1 MDEFDKIR
9 EISADLTQRK
19 EPTFT
24 NFTEPEKRQEEPVSA
39 ETAVQET
46 ESDDASQYEFP
57 ADFRSRLDSL
67 QPAPVEEKNFPSM
80 KLHFIAIGLFT
91 GILVVVLAGFFI
103 FSDSDEITE
112 EVITISAT
120 PEAVKVK
127 PEQPGGINIPDQDK
141 MIYDRIRSEQT
152 SAKVESLFPEPEKPV
167 VPEIL
172 AVEQPEE
179 PVAAA
184 SEVAPVI
191 APAVPAV
198 QPQPTTEEEAMARV
212 KAMSAT
218 IEPKEPVLIEAKL
231 EETPPAPKK
240 EIVPLAKAEPAKVA
254 EKAVAVSKPAVKAS
268 GKEIWHAQLM
278 SSNNKA
284 SVEKAWP
291 KILAKNKALLS
302 NMSYEIKAAE
312 IPGKGTFY
320 RLRVGQFKTRDMAA
334 TLCKK
339 LKARKQDCVPAK

>member
-19 EPTFT
+19 EPSFT
-24 NFTEPEKRQEEPVSA
+24 NFIEPEKPQETPVSA
-39 ETAVQET
+39 EEET
-46 ESDDASQYEFP
+46 ERVESDDATQYEFP
-57 ADFRSRLDSL
+57 ADFRSRLDAM
-67 QPAPVEEKNFPSM
+67 QTAPVEEKNFPSM

-112 EVITISAT
+112 DVVTISAT

-141 MIYDRIRSEQT
+141 MIYDRIRSEPT
-152 SAKVESLFPEPEKPV
+152 SARVESLFPEPEKPV

-172 AVEQPEE
+172 AVEQPKQPVVETPVVPVPVEQTKPAE
-179 PVAAA
+179 PKD
-184 SEVAPVI
+184 EV
-191 APAVPAV
+191 
-198 QPQPTTEEEAMARV
+198 EAMARV
-212 KAMSAT
+212 KAMSET
-218 IEPKEPVLIEAKL
+218 VEPKAPVLIEAKL

-240 EIVPLAKAEPAKVA
+240 EVVPLAKAEPQVK
-254 EKAVAVSKPAVKAS
+254 KAVKKETQKAAAQS
-268 GKEIWHAQLM
+268 TGVVWHAQLM
-278 SSNNKA
+278 SSNKK
-284 SVEKAWP
+284 STVEKAWP

-302 NMSYEIKAAE
+302 NMSYEIKAAD

-334 TLCKK
+334 GLCKK
-339 LKARKQDCVPAK
+339 LNARKQDCVPAK